1 MNVPN
6 VLTLFRILL
15 TFVFIVLLTKEGLG
29 SKIFALIIFTLASL
43 TDFLDGYIARKYD
56 LISRFGK
63 LMDPIADK
71 FLILSAFFI
80 FTQLR
85 VIASWMFAVILA
97 REVIV
102 TGLRLFAV
110 RKGQAL
116 AAEGAGKLKTVL
128 QIISVYLIILFTIL
142 VQLKVD
148 VQGYEP
154 MMRYVSIWINIL
166 MYLVVAVTL
175 WSGISFVWNNRREI
189 FNAR

>member
-110 RKGQAL
+110 RKGKAL

>member
-1 MNVPN
+1 
-6 VLTLFRILL
+6 
-15 TFVFIVLLTKEGLG
+15 
-29 SKIFALIIFTLASL
+29 
-43 TDFLDGYIARKYD
+43 
-56 LISRFGK
+56 
-63 LMDPIADK
+63 
-71 FLILSAFFI
+71 
-80 FTQLR
+80 
-85 VIASWMFAVILA
+85 MFAVILA

-110 RKGQAL
+110 RKGKAL